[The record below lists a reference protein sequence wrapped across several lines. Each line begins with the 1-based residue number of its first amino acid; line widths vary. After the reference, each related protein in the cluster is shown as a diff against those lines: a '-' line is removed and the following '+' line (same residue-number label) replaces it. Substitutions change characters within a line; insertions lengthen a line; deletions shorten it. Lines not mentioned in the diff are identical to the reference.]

1 MKAIITT
8 GAAMLMLAAAPAL
21 AADSAG
27 SRVQNAAKD
36 ASFSAIAG
44 VDYSTGKYGGTERT
58 DITLAP
64 LGLQAKFGDFRLTGS
79 IPYERIS
86 GPANVVGGAD
96 PGSIIVDPSKPT
108 TRTTREG
115 FGDASLALAY
125 ALPKDATGAYDIE
138 LSARVKFATASTSK
152 GLGTGENDYGVSLDV
167 SRSAGAWAPFVTVGY
182 RFMGDPPGVDLRD
195 TMNASVGTSLQLS
208 DRYVAIFSY
217 DYSQSTSRTLDD
229 GHELFAAVNGP
240 LSQSVSWTLYGVAG
254 LSDGSPDAEGGLA
267 LTAKF
272 R

>member
-1 MKAIITT
+1 VG
-8 GAAMLMLAAAPAL
+8 GA
-21 AADSAG
+21 DDVTH
-27 SRVQNAAKD
+27 R
-36 ASFSAIAG
+36 
-44 VDYSTGKYGGTERT
+44 
-58 DITLAP
+58 

-86 GPANVVGGAD
+86 GPANIVGGSD

-125 ALPKDATGAYDIE
+125 TLPKDVTGAYDIE
-138 LSARVKFATASTSK
+138 LSGRAKFATASTNK

-167 SRSAGAWAPFVTVGY
+167 SRAAGAWAPFVTVGY

-195 TMNASVGTSLQLS
+195 TAFASVGTSLQLS
-208 DRYVAIFSY
+208 ERYVAIFSY
-217 DYSQSTSRTLDD
+217 DYSQSTNRSLDD
-229 GHELFAAVNGP
+229 GQELFAGVNGP
-240 LSQSVSWTLYGVAG
+240 LTQSVSWTLYGVAG